1 MASRICWQ
9 CGTKA
14 HHTPVANAYTF
25 QIRQGHRL
33 VYGLLRCDE
42 CQAGSLAVGAVPKG
56 TAKPVE
62 WSVSTLASANADL
75 TWIPERGTGK
85 EFPDVPEHIA
95 AAADE
100 AHRCRSINANRA
112 AAALARSVVE
122 ATAKDRGHT
131 TGTLERK
138 INEMHAAGDLSELA
152 KETAH
157 EIRFVGNEM
166 AHGDFVVAIEGE
178 DADDVLHFMD
188 EVLNAVYQAPA
199 RLNAAREQR
208 LARKAA
214 QKAAAEA

>member
-9 CGTKA
+9 CGTMA
-14 HHTPVANAYTF
+14 HHTHIRDAVILQRKNQKTF
-25 QIRQGHRL
+25 A
-33 VYGLLRCDE
+33 YGLLRCDE
-42 CQAGSLAVGAVPKG
+42 CQAASVAIGVVPNGTNNHPAWASETFNGKGS
-56 TAKPVE
+56 
-62 WSVSTLASANADL
+62 DL
-75 TWIPERGTGK
+75 GWLPERGAGK
-85 EFPDVPEHIA
+85 DFPDVPEHIA

-112 AAALARSVVE
+112 AAALARSVIE
-122 ATAKDRGHT
+122 ATAKDRGHK

-138 INEMHAAGDLSELA
+138 INEMHTAGDLSELA

-166 AHGDFVVAIEGE
+166 AHGDFVVPIEGE